1 MPSGEESSKIARTFR
16 AAMMSNNLSDDDFW
30 NMLEVAE
37 ESVNTQTEKSVSSL
51 KERIDQFSI
60 NESKSIEE
68 LKMMQARKRKMAAQA
83 ITAERKAR
91 NHRLFKLGEIVERV
105 LKRNIT
111 NEDIGKFETFL
122 TEQEQYDKWLS
133 REMNKDCNY
142 DK

>member
-1 MPSGEESSKIARTFR
+1 MN
-16 AAMMSNNLSDDDFW
+16 NNLSDDDFW

-91 NHRLFKLGEIVERV
+91 NHRLFKLGEIVEQILGRD
-105 LKRNIT
+105 IT
-111 NEDIGKFETFL
+111 DEDIRKFETFL

-133 REMNKDCNY
+133 RVMNKDCNY

>member
-1 MPSGEESSKIARTFR
+1 MN
-16 AAMMSNNLSDDDFW
+16 NNLSDDDFW

-37 ESVNTQTEKSVSSL
+37 ESVNTQAEKSVSSL

-91 NHRLFKLGEIVERV
+91 NHRLVILGEIVERG
-105 LKRNIT
+105 LERSIT

-122 TEQEQYDKWLS
+122 TEQEQCDKRLS
-133 REMNKDCNY
+133 RVMNKDCNF